1 MCDVISIPDAT
12 VLLEG
17 KDAAADANAGAGND
31 DGREM
36 GEEIESVDTSR
47 GAGIDT
53 TGDAGIRGKGVPTPA
68 AAPCLTP

>member
-1 MCDVISIPDAT
+1 M
-12 VLLEG
+12 G
-17 KDAAADANAGAGND
+17 KNAADDANTGTADN

-53 TGDAGIRGKGVPTPA
+53 TGDAGIQGKAVPTPA